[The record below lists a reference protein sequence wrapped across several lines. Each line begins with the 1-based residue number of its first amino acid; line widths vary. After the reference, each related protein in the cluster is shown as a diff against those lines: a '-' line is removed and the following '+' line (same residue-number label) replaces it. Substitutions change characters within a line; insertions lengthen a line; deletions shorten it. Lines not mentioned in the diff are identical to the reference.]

1 MKLISYVAL
10 SCLLLNPTI
19 AHSDERIYQTKN
31 ICGRY
36 YATEING
43 MEMTEQV
50 KYLQELAK
58 RMPTVT
64 TLVQSRMAQLQV
76 AEMQAMQ
83 QVAPEAA
90 VGEESGQQAAQENI
104 ELSSDQKQKGPTKGN
119 V

>member
-1 MKLISYVAL
+1 
-10 SCLLLNPTI
+10 
-19 AHSDERIYQTKN
+19 
-31 ICGRY
+31 
-36 YATEING
+36 
-43 MEMTEQV
+43 MEATEQV

-64 TLVQSRMAQLQV
+64 TLVQSRMAQLQM

-90 VGEESGQQAAQENI
+90 VDQESGTAPQEDI
-104 ELSSDQKQKGPTKGN
+104 ELSSDQKQKGPTRGN